1 MTEGDIEVAT
11 SRKDSEIKFTQK
23 GLKEALELGRSM
35 GMSLSIDGARQF
47 LTGYFA
53 AVDNF
58 HNPDESKSAKNTVT
72 LYLLKESFL
81 ESTLKLRKAQ
91 EYNEQRVET
100 S

>member
-35 GMSLSIDGARQF
+35 GMALDLDGARQF

-53 AVDNF
+53 AADNL
-58 HNPDESKSAKNTVT
+58 HNPDKSQRNKNTVT
-72 LYLLKESFL
+72 LYLLKETL
-81 ESTLKLRKAQ
+81 LKPGKGRESK
-91 EYNEQRVET
+91 